1 VKGLCTPLFLVVVT
15 ACASPQRKALRPY
28 SGPLDSPG
36 IYAGD
41 FTDRQRIVATS
52 GAHTQSFD
60 VIVQKRGDVLT
71 IVGLTPFESRAF
83 VLEQAGERIRFES
96 FMPQKLPF
104 PPEYVLIDI
113 HRVLFPGVGAPGQ
126 VLGDGPHEKVED
138 GEILTEDWLGGRLFA
153 RRFRRADGDPRGVIT
168 VTYGDGQPP
177 SGEPAH
183 EVSLVNDWYGY
194 RLRVTT
200 VSHQRR

>member
-1 VKGLCTPLFLVVVT
+1 MKWPCAALFSVVV
-15 ACASPQRKALRPY
+15 AGCASPQREPPRPY

-41 FTDRQRIVATS
+41 FTYRQRIVATF

-71 IVGLTPFESRAF
+71 VVGLTPFGSRAF

-96 FMPQKLPF
+96 FVPQKLPF
-104 PPEYVLIDI
+104 PPEYMLIDI
-113 HRVLFPGVGAPGQ
+113 HRVLFSGVGAPGQ
-126 VLGDGPHEKVED
+126 VLGDGNHEKAQD
-138 GEILTEDWLGGRLFA
+138 GEILTEDWLGGRLFV

-168 VTYGDGQPP
+168 VTYRDGLPP
-177 SGEPAH
+177 SGEPAQ
-183 EVSLVNDWYGY
+183 EVSLDNGWYGY
-194 RLRVTT
+194 RLQVTT